1 MEAAHEDGET
11 VIPFPPLYENITYDV
26 ISPHVPSIHQL
37 NDECLDM
44 IFSYMHPCDYFK
56 LKSVCRRWHN
66 LCITKLAMYASK
78 IASEPGPS
86 SQETTRYKQ
95 MSYYI

>member
-37 NDECLDM
+37 NDECLD
-44 IFSYMHPCDYFK
+44 I
-56 LKSVCRRWHN
+56 L
-66 LCITKLAMYASK
+66 I
-78 IASEPGPS
+78 
-86 SQETTRYKQ
+86 
-95 MSYYI
+95 